1 MTMNS
6 TQVWNAYY
14 TIVRKE
20 LVRIFRIWGQTFL
33 PSIIM
38 ALLYF
43 TVFGKILGERV
54 GDIHGVQ
61 YIQFVV
67 PGFVMFSVIMN
78 SFTNT
83 STSFFSAKF
92 MSRNIDELLI
102 SPTPPA
108 IIIAGYVTG
117 GVLRGVIV
125 GILVAIVSILY
136 VYPPIHHLFIILF
149 FLIVS
154 AILFALAG
162 LVNGIYGKTFDS
174 ISIVPTF
181 IITPIVYLA
190 GVFYS
195 VDQLPPFFQTLTF
208 INPVFY
214 IINGFRYGFL
224 GEADVAISTSITVL
238 LAMIAILLAVSIYLI
253 RNGLGLKQ

>member
-1 MTMNS
+1 MNAQQ
-6 TQVWNAYY
+6 TWNAYY

-20 LVRIFRIWGQTFL
+20 TVRIFRIWGQTFL
-33 PSIIM
+33 PSMVM

-43 TVFGKILGERV
+43 TVFGKVLGARV
-54 GDIHGVQ
+54 GMVHGVE

-83 STSFFSAKF
+83 STSFFATKF
-92 MSRNIDELLI
+92 MSRNIDEVLV
-102 SPTPPA
+102 SPTPPWV
-108 IIIAGYVTG
+108 IIAGYVSG
-117 GVLRGVIV
+117 GVIRGLIV
-125 GILVAIVSILY
+125 GVLVTLVS
-136 VYPPIHHLFIILF
+136 VFFVFPPIHNIFIILF
-149 FLIVS
+149 FLILS
-154 AILFALAG
+154 SILFSLAG
-162 LVNGIYGKTFDS
+162 LMNGIYGKTFDS

-181 IITPIVYLA
+181 IITPVVYLA

-195 VDQLPPFFQTLTF
+195 IDQLPRFFQALTH

-214 IINGFRYGFL
+214 IVNGFRYGFL
-224 GEADVAISTSITVL
+224 GMADVSIATATVVLFSLIGVL
-238 LAMIAILLAVSIYLI
+238 LAGCVYLI